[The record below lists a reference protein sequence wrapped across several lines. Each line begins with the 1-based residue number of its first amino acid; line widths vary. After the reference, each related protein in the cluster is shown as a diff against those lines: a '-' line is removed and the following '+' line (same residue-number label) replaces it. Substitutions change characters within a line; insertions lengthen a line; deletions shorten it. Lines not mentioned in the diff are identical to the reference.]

1 LPSKNPVTEA
11 ITSVI
16 DEYKLLVKESA
27 KKENRT
33 PRISPAG
40 ESQALL
46 EKMLAKNNLS
56 IDEFRRP

>member
-11 ITSVI
+11 ITSIV
-16 DEYKLLVKESA
+16 DEYKFLLKESA
-27 KKENRT
+27 KKENQT

-40 ESQALL
+40 ESEALL
-46 EKMLAKNNLS
+46 QKMLDRNNLS

>member
-11 ITSVI
+11 ITNVI

-46 EKMLAKNNLS
+46 KKMLDKNNLS